1 MDFPLG
7 IQFFKRLY
15 LLTIRYMWRNKRF
28 MLNKKRQFLS
38 IAAYVLTACIA
49 VIVIFWISNNFE
61 GSERRRYIGF
71 FLIGAFVFGKI
82 LNWLILKIFRVDIS
96 N

>member
-1 MDFPLG
+1 MFD
-7 IQFFKRLY
+7 K
-15 LLTIRYMWRNKRF
+15 
-28 MLNKKRQFLS
+28 KKRFLS
-38 IAAYVLTACIA
+38 IAAYVMTAFIA
-49 VIVIFWISNNFE
+49 VMVVAWISSNFE
-61 GSERRRYIGF
+61 GDERRRYIGF